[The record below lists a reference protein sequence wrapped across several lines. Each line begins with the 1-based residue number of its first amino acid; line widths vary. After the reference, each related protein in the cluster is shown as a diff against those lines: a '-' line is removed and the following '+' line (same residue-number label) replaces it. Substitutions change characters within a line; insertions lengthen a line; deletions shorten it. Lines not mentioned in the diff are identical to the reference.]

1 MRQKVFDTIK
11 RYAPLFL
18 ANILCTAIFG
28 VLMWWSEKNGHDP
41 DQYISGIQLFILILV
56 PIYFAVHGVLS
67 YVLTKKVLLPNFVL
81 FVFLWIFVP
90 LATFDFRLYLL
101 FTVQWLF
108 VPVLGF
114 SISVVMSFFAM
125 IFHKFLFLDPT
136 SDEAKKK
143 R

>member
-1 MRQKVFDTIK
+1 MKQKVFDTIK

-18 ANILCTAIFG
+18 ANILCTAIFC
-28 VLMWWSEKNGHDP
+28 VLMWWSEKNGQHP
-41 DQYISGIQLFILILV
+41 DQYITGIQLFILILV